1 MKPDHDIMK
10 PVAFRDIH
18 APSMTG
24 KLDGCDHDFMQ

>member
-10 PVAFRDIH
+10 PVAVRDIH
-18 APSMTG
+18 ALPMTR